1 MKRILFI
8 ALISALVTG
17 MFTSCEN
24 GDWEFPD
31 YEYSAVY
38 FAYRSPVRTVVLG
51 DDIYDTS
58 LDNEYKVQIM
68 ATMGGVY
75 SNNSD
80 VSIGFE
86 VDETLV
92 DGMAFA
98 GSGNDILAM
107 PASYYSLSSDKITIK
122 KGSVIG
128 GVTVQLTEAFFNDPL
143 ALSTN
148 YVIPV
153 VMTNVVNADSILS
166 GTPIVADPKRGFAED
181 WDIQPKDYIMY
192 AVKYINKYDANYLRR
207 GTDFIPNGSSTG
219 QDTTLVR
226 KAQYVEKDE
235 VVSSISTRSLNT
247 IVWEHES
254 RDRNNF
260 SRSCTLVLTFDEEG
274 KCTITSETPG
284 VTASGTGEFV
294 SKGEKNSWGNK
305 DRDALYLDY
314 TIDYGDVQFDIS
326 DTMVVRDR
334 GVKAEWFTAEVK

>member
-38 FAYRSPVRTVVLG
+38 FAYQSPVRTVVLG

-128 GVTVQLTEAFFNDPL
+128 GVTVQLTEDFFNDPL
-143 ALSTN
+143 ALATN

-153 VMTNVVNADSILS
+153 VMTDVVNADTILS
-166 GTPIVADPKRGFAED
+166 GTPLVQNPKRGVSAD
-181 WDIQPKDYIMY
+181 WDVQPKDYILY
-192 AVKYINKYDANYLRR
+192 AVKYINKYDAVYLRR
-207 GTDFIPNGSSTG
+207 GTDVISGLQTG
-219 QDTTLVR
+219 TIERSAD
-226 KAQYVEKDE
+226 YVEKDE
-235 VVSSISTRSLNT
+235 VISDITTRSLNT
-247 IVWEHES
+247 IVWEHET
-254 RDRNNF
+254 RDMDDF

-274 KCTITSETPG
+274 KCTIASETPG
-284 VTASGTGEFV
+284 VTATGTGEFV

>member
-38 FAYRSPVRTVVLG
+38 FAYQSPVRTVVLG

-80 VSIGFE
+80 VSIDFE

-128 GVTVQLTEAFFNDPL
+128 GVTVQLTEDFFNDPL
-143 ALSTN
+143 ALATN

-153 VMTNVVNADSILS
+153 VMTDVVNADTILS
-166 GTPIVADPKRGFAED
+166 GTPLVQNPKRGVSAD
-181 WDIQPKDYIMY
+181 WDVQPKDYILY
-192 AVKYINKYDANYLRR
+192 AVKYINKYDAVYLRR
-207 GTDFIPNGSSTG
+207 GTDVISGLQTG
-219 QDTTLVR
+219 TIERSAD
-226 KAQYVEKDE
+226 YVEKDE
-235 VVSSISTRSLNT
+235 VISDITTRSLNT
-247 IVWEHES
+247 IVWEHET
-254 RDRNNF
+254 RDMDDF

-274 KCTITSETPG
+274 NCTIASETPG
-284 VTASGTGEFV
+284 VTATGTGEFV

-305 DRDALYLDY
+305 DRDALYLEY

>member
-38 FAYRSPVRTVVLG
+38 FAYQSPVRTVVLG

-153 VMTNVVNADSILS
+153 VMTDVVNADSILS

-181 WDIQPKDYIMY
+181 WDIQPKDYILY
-192 AVKYINKYDANYLRR
+192 AVKYINKYDAVYLRR
-207 GTDFIPNGSSTG
+207 GTDVLSGSQTG
-219 QDTTLVR
+219 TITR
-226 KAQYVEKDE
+226 KAQFVEKDE
-235 VVSSISTRSLNT
+235 VVTSISTRSLNT

-254 RDRNNF
+254 RDENNF
-260 SRSCTLVLTFDEEG
+260 SRSCTLVLTFDAEG
-274 KCTITSETPG
+274 KCTIVSETPG
-284 VTASGTGEFV
+284 VTATGTGEFV

-326 DTMVVRDR
+326 DIMVVRDR

>member
-1 MKRILFI
+1 MKRILLI

-38 FAYRSPVRTVVLG
+38 FAYQSPVRTVVLG
-51 DDIYDTS
+51 EDVYDTS
-58 LDNEYKVQIM
+58 LDNEHKVQIM

-80 VSIGFE
+80 VSIDFE

-92 DGMAFA
+92 DNMIFSE
-98 GSGNDILAM
+98 SGDDILAM
-107 PASYYSLSSDKITIK
+107 PSNYYSLLSDKITIK

-235 VVSSISTRSLNT
+235 VVSSISTRSEERR
-247 IVWEHES
+247 VGKECRDRWSPEHE
-254 RDRNNF
+254 R
-260 SRSCTLVLTFDEEG
+260 
-274 KCTITSETPG
+274 K
-284 VTASGTGEFV
+284 
-294 SKGEKNSWGNK
+294 K
-305 DRDALYLDY
+305 
-314 TIDYGDVQFDIS
+314 
-326 DTMVVRDR
+326 
-334 GVKAEWFTAEVK
+334 

>member
-38 FAYRSPVRTVVLG
+38 FAYQSPVRTVVLG

-80 VSIGFE
+80 VSIDFE

-92 DGMAFA
+92 DNMIFSE
-98 GSGNDILAM
+98 SGDDILAM
-107 PASYYSLSSDKITIK
+107 PSNYYSLLSDKITIK

-128 GVTVQLTEAFFNDPL
+128 GVMVQLTEAFFNDPL

-153 VMTNVVNADSILS
+153 VMTDVVNADSILS

-181 WDIQPKDYIMY
+181 WDVQPKDYILY
-192 AVKYINKYDANYLRR
+192 AVKYINKYDAVYLRR
-207 GTDFIPNGSSTG
+207 GTDVLSGSQT
-219 QDTTLVR
+219 DTIITR
-226 KAQYVEKDE
+226 KAQFVEKDE
-235 VVSSISTRSLNT
+235 VVTSISTRSLNT

-254 RDRNNF
+254 RDENNF

-274 KCTITSETPG
+274 KCTIASETPG
-284 VTASGTGEFV
+284 VTATGTGEFV

>member
-38 FAYRSPVRTVVLG
+38 FAYQSPVRTVVLG

-107 PASYYSLSSDKITIK
+107 PASYYSLLSDKITIK

-128 GVTVQLTEAFFNDPL
+128 GVTVQLTEDFFNDPL

-153 VMTNVVNADSILS
+153 VMTDVVNADSILS

-181 WDIQPKDYIMY
+181 WDIQPKDYILY
-192 AVKYINKYDANYLRR
+192 AVKYINKYDAVYLRR
-207 GTDFIPNGSSTG
+207 GTDVLSGSQT
-219 QDTTLVR
+219 DTIITR

-235 VVSSISTRSLNT
+235 VVTSISTRSLNT

-254 RDRNNF
+254 RDENNF

>member
-38 FAYRSPVRTVVLG
+38 FAYQSPVRTVVLG

-80 VSIGFE
+80 VSIDFE

-107 PASYYSLSSDKITIK
+107 PASYYSLLSDKITIK

-128 GVTVQLTEAFFNDPL
+128 GVTVQLTEAFFDDPL

-153 VMTNVVNADSILS
+153 VMNNVVNADSILS

-181 WDIQPKDYIMY
+181 WDVQPKDYILY
-192 AVKYINKYDANYLRR
+192 AVKYINKYDAVYLRR
-207 GTDFIPNGSSTG
+207 GTDVLSGSQTG
-219 QDTTLVR
+219 TITR

-235 VVSSISTRSLNT
+235 VVTSISTRSLNT

-260 SRSCTLVLTFDEEG
+260 SRSCTLVLTFDATG

-326 DTMVVRDR
+326 DIMVVRDR

>member
-38 FAYRSPVRTVVLG
+38 FAYQSPVRTVVLG

-80 VSIGFE
+80 VSIGFN

-107 PASYYSLSSDKITIK
+107 PASYYSLLSDKITIK

-143 ALSTN
+143 AMSTN

-192 AVKYINKYDANYLRR
+192 AVKYINKYDAVYLRR
-207 GTDFIPNGSSTG
+207 GTDVLSGSQTG
-219 QDTTLVR
+219 TITR
-226 KAQYVEKDE
+226 KAQFVEKDE
-235 VVSSISTRSLNT
+235 VVTSISTRSLNT

-260 SRSCTLVLTFDEEG
+260 SRSCTLVLTFDAEG
-274 KCTITSETPG
+274 KCTIVSETPG
-284 VTASGTGEFV
+284 VTATGTGEFV

-326 DTMVVRDR
+326 DIMVVRDR

>member
-38 FAYRSPVRTVVLG
+38 FAYQSPVRTVVLG

-80 VSIGFE
+80 VSIGFN

-181 WDIQPKDYIMY
+181 WDVQPKDYIMY
-192 AVKYINKYDANYLRR
+192 AVKYINKYDAVYLRR
-207 GTDFIPNGSSTG
+207 GTDVLSGSQTG
-219 QDTTLVR
+219 TITR

-235 VVSSISTRSLNT
+235 VVTSISTRSLNT

-254 RDRNNF
+254 RDRNNY

>member
-38 FAYRSPVRTVVLG
+38 FAYQSPVRTVVLG

-80 VSIGFE
+80 VSIGFN

-107 PASYYSLSSDKITIK
+107 PASYYSLLSDKITIK

-143 ALSTN
+143 AMSTN

-192 AVKYINKYDANYLRR
+192 AVKYINKYDAVYLRR
-207 GTDFIPNGSSTG
+207 GTDVLSGSQTG
-219 QDTTLVR
+219 TITR
-226 KAQYVEKDE
+226 KAQFVEKDE
-235 VVSSISTRSLNT
+235 VVTSISTRSLNT

-254 RDRNNF
+254 RDENNF

>member
-38 FAYRSPVRTVVLG
+38 FAYQSPVRTVVLG

-80 VSIGFE
+80 VSIGFN

-153 VMTNVVNADSILS
+153 VMNNVVNADSILS

-181 WDIQPKDYIMY
+181 WDVQPKDYILY
-192 AVKYINKYDANYLRR
+192 AVKYINKYDAVYLRR
-207 GTDFIPNGSSTG
+207 GTDVLSGSQTG
-219 QDTTLVR
+219 TITR
-226 KAQYVEKDE
+226 KAQFVEKDE
-235 VVSSISTRSLNT
+235 VVTSISTRSLNT

-254 RDRNNF
+254 RDENNF
-260 SRSCTLVLTFDEEG
+260 SRSCTLVLTFDAAG

-326 DTMVVRDR
+326 DIMVVRDR